1 MIALVTAVVAFVLV
15 TSFTGGGTVFGDKWT
30 RKDKQGSV
38 TVNAKYLISKEN
50 TDKQSV
56 FQLSF
61 DTHSVDL
68 DKYDIEKVSYIQFDD
83 QAPINGGVWDFTG
96 SAHHFKG
103 FITYKKSVPEERKTL
118 RLLIRDVAGVSVR
131 VLEWELPQ
139 NENA

>member
-30 RKDKQGSV
+30 RKDKQGSM
-38 TVNAKYLISKEN
+38 TVDVKYLISKEN
-50 TDKQSV
+50 ADKQSV
-56 FQLSF
+56 FQLSL

-68 DKYDIEKVSYIQFDD
+68 YKYDIEKVSYIQFDD

-103 FITYKKSVPEERKTL
+103 FITFNESVPEETKTL
-118 RLLIRDVAGVSVR
+118 RLLIRDVAGVSER